1 MGKSETRTRRR
12 FPRRT
17 PFASAILELT
27 HQFLLLGIDGDRR
40 FSRGQEGLCLGI
52 DMLERRIAIGVVS
65 SLTRLAIDLQAVA
78 PFVEQL
84 ADQLMGDL
92 MALMAQFRG

>member
-1 MGKSETRTRRR
+1 M
-12 FPRRT
+12 
-17 PFASAILELT
+17 
-27 HQFLLLGIDGDRR
+27 
-40 FSRGQEGLCLGI
+40 CLGI